1 MGFLGSVFN
10 DGVALRH
17 DGSHHNVHGG
27 AHGHHIQV
35 DVGALEPAVLRGG
48 GDKATLHHYLGT
60 QGGKA
65 LDVLVDGADA
75 EVAAAGHGDFRLAE
89 TAKQRADEIIGGTDL
104 PGQLIR
110 GAGRADM
117 GAVDLHRVAI
127 DCTDVGPQLF
137 QNLQTQRHIGDLGNI
152 FNAAD
157 TVHHQRGGDD
167 GDGGVFRTADGNLSG
182 QSFSAPYN

>member
-1 MGFLGSVFN
+1 MR
-10 DGVALRH
+10 AE
-17 DGSHHNVHGG
+17 G
-27 AHGHHIQV
+27 AHPE
-35 DVGALEPAVLRGG
+35 A
-48 GDKATLHHYLGT
+48 
-60 QGGKA
+60 
-65 LDVLVDGADA
+65 
-75 EVAAAGHGDFRLAE
+75 AAAGHSDFRLAE

-127 DCTDVGPQLF
+127 DCTDVGTQLF

-157 TVHHQRGGDD
+157 TVHHQCGGDD
-167 GDGGVFRTADGNLSG
+167 GNGGVFRAADIYFTKQGRTALYYILCQIVYPLLKRSFFRGGNSPGSVWTVCPPNAGSYPRKEHGG
-182 QSFSAPYN
+182 QKN